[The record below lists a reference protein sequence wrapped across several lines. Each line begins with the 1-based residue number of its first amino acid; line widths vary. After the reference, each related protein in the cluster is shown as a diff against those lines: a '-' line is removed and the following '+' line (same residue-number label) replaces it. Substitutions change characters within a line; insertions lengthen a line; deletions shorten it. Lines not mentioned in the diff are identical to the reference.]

1 MILLKAIRRTCGQIL
16 KNIGC
21 IDCKIM
27 MFEVKNFLFFLHLAK
42 QGQQILNILGLIFF
56 PLLKVEVFYVIIK
69 TKPHKMVV
77 FIP

>member
-1 MILLKAIRRTCGQIL
+1 
-16 KNIGC
+16 
-21 IDCKIM
+21 M

-56 PLLKVEVFYVIIK
+56 PLLKVEVFYVIVENLSSQFIIK